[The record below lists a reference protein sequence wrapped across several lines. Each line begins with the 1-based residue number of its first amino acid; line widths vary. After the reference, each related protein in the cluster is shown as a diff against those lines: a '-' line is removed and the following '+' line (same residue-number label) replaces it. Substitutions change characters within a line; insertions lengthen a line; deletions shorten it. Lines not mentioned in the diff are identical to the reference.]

1 MGFGCTCLKQAVLAR
16 HVQLTQEVEED
27 AAGDTLA
34 ELGNAGIQHGVL
46 NLIQSH
52 ILAAIQEPPEEKGF
66 LRFHMSSG
74 LSKKISSKKVID
86 KPTIQASKL
95 SARHWPKE
103 SLWILE
109 RYKARISNSGAAD
122 LPPTTGCVAK

>member
-52 ILAAIQEPPEEKGF
+52 ILAAIQEPPRRKRF
-66 LRFHMSSG
+66 LEILHAKRIIQENQ
-74 LSKKISSKKVID
+74 LKK
-86 KPTIQASKL
+86 TH
-95 SARHWPKE
+95 R
-103 SLWILE
+103 
-109 RYKARISNSGAAD
+109 
-122 LPPTTGCVAK
+122 